1 MKLAAIICEYN
12 PFHRGHALQLAET
25 RKSGYDG
32 IVCIMDGHLTQR
44 GRFAALSKWDRA
56 KASLLCGA
64 DAVVELPAL
73 LACRSADAFARAG
86 VAIARAL
93 GAEALSFGCET
104 DDLSLLRRAAAFQE
118 DAVFRAHL
126 EARLARG
133 VSFPRA
139 RGAALAACLKLS
151 PEQAEAL
158 SRPNAILAMEY
169 LRALAA
175 PGSPAPLVVLRR
187 GEYHSPELGP
197 YASASAL
204 RAAALRGDQAGESA
218 LPDKARFQWPLLS
231 ARREIDDLFLW
242 ALRSGP
248 DFLATLPEISEGL
261 ENRVSAAARAAAS
274 AEEALEQAKC
284 RRYTRARLDRLAAH
298 ALTGLTA
305 ELTRAHP
312 APEYLRLL
320 GAGNSQVLREI
331 ARRATLPML
340 DAARLRENAVFRFE
354 CHVTDLW
361 ALTRTLPRERQAGQ
375 EFTRPF
381 VRP

>member
-56 KASLLCGA
+56 KAALLCGA

-93 GAEALSFGCET
+93 GVEALSFGCET

>member
-56 KASLLCGA
+56 KAALLCGA

-248 DFLATLPEISEGL
+248 DFLATMPEISEGL

>member
-56 KASLLCGA
+56 KAALLCGA

-139 RGAALAACLKLS
+139 QGAALAACLKLS
-151 PEQAEAL
+151 PEQAEGL

>member
-56 KASLLCGA
+56 KAALLCGA

-126 EARLARG
+126 EAQLSRG

-139 RGAALAACLKLS
+139 RSAALAACLKLS

>member
-56 KASLLCGA
+56 KAALLCGA

-261 ENRVSAAARAAAS
+261 ENQVSAAARAAAS

>member
-56 KASLLCGA
+56 KAALLCGA

-169 LRALAA
+169 LRALAV

>member
-56 KASLLCGA
+56 KAALLCGA

-242 ALRSGP
+242 ALGSGP

-361 ALTRTLPRERQAGQ
+361 ALTCTLPRERQAGQ

>member
-56 KASLLCGA
+56 KAALLCGA

-204 RAAALRGDQAGESA
+204 RAAALRGEQAGESA

>member
-44 GRFAALSKWDRA
+44 GQFAALSKWDRA
-56 KASLLCGA
+56 KAALLCGA

-118 DAVFRAHL
+118 DAVFRAPL
-126 EARLARG
+126 EAQLARG

>member
-1 MKLAAIICEYN
+1 MKLAAVICEYN

-25 RKSGYDG
+25 RRAGYDG

-56 KASLLCGA
+56 KAALLCGA

-93 GAEALSFGCET
+93 GADALSFGCET

-118 DAVFRAHL
+118 DDAFRAHL
-126 EARLARG
+126 EAQLSRG

-158 SRPNAILAMEY
+158 SRPNAILALEY
-169 LRALAA
+169 LRALDT
-175 PGSPAPLVVLRR
+175 PGSPVPLAILRR

-204 RAAALRGDQAGESA
+204 RAAALRGDKAGESA
-218 LPDKARFQWPLLS
+218 LPEKARFQWPLLR

-248 DFLATLPEISEGL
+248 DFLAALPEVSEGL

-305 ELTRAHP
+305 ELARAHP

-320 GAGNSQVLREI
+320 GAGNSQVVREI

-375 EFTRPF
+375 EFTRAF

>member
-56 KASLLCGA
+56 KAALLCGA

-151 PEQAEAL
+151 PERAEAL

>member
-56 KASLLCGA
+56 KAALLCGA

-126 EARLARG
+126 EAQLARG

-187 GEYHSPELGP
+187 GEYRSPELWP
-197 YASASAL
+197 CASASAL

>member
-44 GRFAALSKWDRA
+44 GQFAALSKWDRA
-56 KASLLCGA
+56 KAALLCGA

-126 EARLARG
+126 EAQLARG

-187 GEYHSPELGP
+187 GEYHSPELWP

-261 ENRVSAAARAAAS
+261 ENRVSAAARTAAS

>member
-56 KASLLCGA
+56 KAALLCGA

-118 DAVFRAHL
+118 DDAFRAHL
-126 EARLARG
+126 EAQLARG

-204 RAAALRGDQAGESA
+204 RAAALRGDQAGKSA
-218 LPDKARFQWPLLS
+218 LPDKARFQWPLLN

-248 DFLATLPEISEGL
+248 DFLAALPEVSEGL
-261 ENRVSAAARAAAS
+261 ENRVSAAARTAAS

-284 RRYTRARLDRLAAH
+284 RRYTRARLDRLAVH

-305 ELTRAHP
+305 ELTQAHP

-331 ARRATLPML
+331 AHRATLPML
-340 DAARLRENAVFRFE
+340 DAARLRENAIFRFE

-361 ALTRTLPRERQAGQ
+361 ALTRTLPWERQAGQ

>member
-56 KASLLCGA
+56 KAALLCGA

-175 PGSPAPLVVLRR
+175 PDSPAPLVVLRR
-187 GEYHSPELGP
+187 GAYHSPELGP

>member
-56 KASLLCGA
+56 KAALLCGA

-126 EARLARG
+126 EAQLARG

-187 GEYHSPELGP
+187 GEYHSPELWP
-197 YASASAL
+197 CASASAL
-204 RAAALRGDQAGESA
+204 RAAALRGDEAGESA

-261 ENRVSAAARAAAS
+261 ENRVSAAARTAAS

>member
-56 KASLLCGA
+56 KAALLCGA

-231 ARREIDDLFLW
+231 ARRDIDDLFLW

-340 DAARLRENAVFRFE
+340 DAARLRENAVVRFE

>member
-44 GRFAALSKWDRA
+44 GQFAALSKWDRA
-56 KASLLCGA
+56 KAALLCGA

-126 EARLARG
+126 EAQLARG

-197 YASASAL
+197 CASASAL
-204 RAAALRGDQAGESA
+204 RAAALRGDEAGESA

-261 ENRVSAAARAAAS
+261 ENRVSAAARTAAS

-284 RRYTRARLDRLAAH
+284 RRYTRARLDRLAVH

-305 ELTRAHP
+305 ELTQAHP

-331 ARRATLPML
+331 AHRATLPML
-340 DAARLRENAVFRFE
+340 DAARLRENAIFRFE

>member
-56 KASLLCGA
+56 KAALLCGA

-93 GAEALSFGCET
+93 GAEALSFGCES

-126 EARLARG
+126 EAQLARG

>member
-56 KASLLCGA
+56 KAALLCGA

-73 LACRSADAFARAG
+73 RACRSADAFARAG

>member
-56 KASLLCGA
+56 KAALLCGA

-187 GEYHSPELGP
+187 GSIIPRNWGP
-197 YASASAL
+197 TPRPRPCAPPPCGET
-204 RAAALRGDQAGESA
+204 RRGNPPCRIRPGSNG
-218 LPDKARFQWPLLS
+218 RF
-231 ARREIDDLFLW
+231 
-242 ALRSGP
+242 
-248 DFLATLPEISEGL
+248 
-261 ENRVSAAARAAAS
+261 
-274 AEEALEQAKC
+274 
-284 RRYTRARLDRLAAH
+284 
-298 ALTGLTA
+298 
-305 ELTRAHP
+305 
-312 APEYLRLL
+312 
-320 GAGNSQVLREI
+320 
-331 ARRATLPML
+331 
-340 DAARLRENAVFRFE
+340 
-354 CHVTDLW
+354 
-361 ALTRTLPRERQAGQ
+361 
-375 EFTRPF
+375 
-381 VRP
+381 

>member
-32 IVCIMDGHLTQR
+32 IVCIMDGPLTQR

-56 KASLLCGA
+56 KAALLCGA

-126 EARLARG
+126 EAQLARG

-204 RAAALRGDQAGESA
+204 RAAALRGDEAGESA

-231 ARREIDDLFLW
+231 ARREIDDRFLW

-248 DFLATLPEISEGL
+248 DFRATLPEISEGL

>member
-56 KASLLCGA
+56 KAALLCGA

-86 VAIARAL
+86 VAIARAM
-93 GAEALSFGCET
+93 GADALSFGCET

-118 DAVFRAHL
+118 DDAFRAHL
-126 EARLARG
+126 EAQLARG

-175 PGSPAPLVVLRR
+175 PDSPAPLVVLRR
-187 GEYHSPELGP
+187 GAYHSPELGP

-204 RAAALRGDQAGESA
+204 RAAALRGDEAGKSA
-218 LPDKARFQWPLLS
+218 LPDKARFQWPLLN

-248 DFLATLPEISEGL
+248 DFLAALPEVSEGL

-298 ALTGLTA
+298 ALTGLTG

>member
-56 KASLLCGA
+56 KAALLCGA

-187 GEYHSPELGP
+187 GEYHSPDLGP

>member
-1 MKLAAIICEYN
+1 MKLAAISCEYN

-56 KASLLCGA
+56 KAALLCGA

-126 EARLARG
+126 EAQLARG
-133 VSFPRA
+133 VSFTRA

>member
-56 KASLLCGA
+56 KAALLCGA

-118 DAVFRAHL
+118 DDDFRAHL
-126 EARLARG
+126 EAQLSRG

>member
-56 KASLLCGA
+56 KAALLCGA

-126 EARLARG
+126 EAQLARG

>member
-56 KASLLCGA
+56 KAALLCGA

-126 EARLARG
+126 EAQLARG

-187 GEYHSPELGP
+187 GEYHSPELWP
-197 YASASAL
+197 CASASAL
-204 RAAALRGDQAGESA
+204 RAAALRGDEAGESA

>member
-44 GRFAALSKWDRA
+44 GQFAALSKWDRA
-56 KASLLCGA
+56 KAALLCGA

-126 EARLARG
+126 EAQLARG

-284 RRYTRARLDRLAAH
+284 RRYTRARLDRLAAY

>member
-56 KASLLCGA
+56 KAALLCGA

-126 EARLARG
+126 EAQLARG

-175 PGSPAPLVVLRR
+175 PGSPAPLAILRQ

-340 DAARLRENAVFRFE
+340 DAARLRENAIFRFE

>member
-25 RKSGYDG
+25 RRAGYDG

-56 KASLLCGA
+56 KAALLCGA

-118 DAVFRAHL
+118 DDAFRAHL
-126 EARLARG
+126 EAQLARG

-139 RGAALAACLKLS
+139 RGAALATCLKLS

-175 PGSPAPLVVLRR
+175 PDSPAPLVVLRR
-187 GEYHSPELGP
+187 GAYHSPELGP

-204 RAAALRGDQAGESA
+204 RAAALRGDEAGESA

-231 ARREIDDLFLW
+231 AWREIDDLFLW

-248 DFLATLPEISEGL
+248 DFLAALPEVSEGL

>member
-1 MKLAAIICEYN
+1 MSEAF
-12 PFHRGHALQLAET
+12 P
-25 RKSGYDG
+25 
-32 IVCIMDGHLTQR
+32 
-44 GRFAALSKWDRA
+44 
-56 KASLLCGA
+56 GA
-64 DAVVELPAL
+64 
-73 LACRSADAFARAG
+73 G
-86 VAIARAL
+86 
-93 GAEALSFGCET
+93 GA
-104 DDLSLLRRAAAFQE
+104 
-118 DAVFRAHL
+118 
-126 EARLARG
+126 
-133 VSFPRA
+133 
-139 RGAALAACLKLS
+139 
-151 PEQAEAL
+151 AL

-187 GEYHSPELGP
+187 GEYHSPELWP
-197 YASASAL
+197 CASASAL
-204 RAAALRGDQAGESA
+204 RAAALRGDEAGESA

-261 ENRVSAAARAAAS
+261 ENRVSAAARTAAS

>member
-44 GRFAALSKWDRA
+44 GQFAALSKWDRA
-56 KASLLCGA
+56 KAALLCGA

-126 EARLARG
+126 EAQLARG

-187 GEYHSPELGP
+187 GEYHSPELWP
-197 YASASAL
+197 CASASAL
-204 RAAALRGDQAGESA
+204 RAAALRGDEAGESA

-248 DFLATLPEISEGL
+248 GTGQMSAIHPGPAGPAGGPRPHRAHRRADPGPSRPGI
-261 ENRVSAAARAAAS
+261 SAAAGGRKFPGIAGNRPPGDAAYAG
-274 AEEALEQAKC
+274 
-284 RRYTRARLDRLAAH
+284 RGPAAGKRGFPVRMPCDGSMGPHPH
-298 ALTGLTA
+298 AAPGTA
-305 ELTRAHP
+305 GRSGIHP
-312 APEYLRLL
+312 ALRPPMI
-320 GAGNSQVLREI
+320 LRFWYI
-331 ARRATLPML
+331 LRPVRMNKARYFP
-340 DAARLRENAVFRFE
+340 
-354 CHVTDLW
+354 
-361 ALTRTLPRERQAGQ
+361 
-375 EFTRPF
+375 
-381 VRP
+381 

>member
-12 PFHRGHALQLAET
+12 PFHRGHALQLSET
-25 RKSGYDG
+25 RRAGYDG

-56 KASLLCGA
+56 KAALVCGA

-86 VAIARAL
+86 VAIARAM
-93 GAEALSFGCET
+93 GADALSFGCET

-118 DAVFRAHL
+118 DDAFRAHL
-126 EARLARG
+126 EAQLARG

-175 PGSPAPLVVLRR
+175 PDSPAPLVVLRR
-187 GEYHSPELGP
+187 GAYHSPEMGP

-204 RAAALRGDQAGESA
+204 RAAALRGDEAGKSA
-218 LPDKARFQWPLLS
+218 LPDKARFQWPLLN

-248 DFLATLPEISEGL
+248 DFLAALPEVSEGL

>member
-1 MKLAAIICEYN
+1 MKLAAIIYEYN

-44 GRFAALSKWDRA
+44 GQFAALSKWDRA
-56 KASLLCGA
+56 KAALLCGA

-284 RRYTRARLDRLAAH
+284 RRYTRARLDRLAAY

>member
-56 KASLLCGA
+56 KAALLCGA

-126 EARLARG
+126 EERLARG

>member
-56 KASLLCGA
+56 KAALLCGA

-187 GEYHSPELGP
+187 GAYHSPELGP